1 MAESE
6 PSIVWNGW
14 RTPGPTHPVTQISR
28 NHDERPT
35 WQVKWWWLI
44 VALFFLGSVGSRVGR
59 AEMRWISEHRRGR
72 RALPKSSHG

>member
-1 MAESE
+1 MAESK

-14 RTPGPTHPVTQISR
+14 RTLGPTHPVTQISR

-44 VALFFLGSVGSRVGR
+44 VALFFRPNAFAVLRLMSNSNLSDC
-59 AEMRWISEHRRGR
+59 WIG
-72 RALPKSSHG
+72 KSAGLRL